1 MGQSKQRGISLLGG
15 LVVLALIGFFL
26 TAAFKVGPLYLDN
39 SFVSAAIA
47 SLEKDDVHN
56 MTNQEIRRKLGAQF
70 DINNIRDVNSKEIK
84 ITRQRT
90 NTIVTLDYER
100 RVNFIGNVDV
110 VVVFNNSYDSSQ
122 AKSQ

>member
-100 RVNFIGNVDV
+100 RVNFMGNVDV